1 MAGTGTLG
9 EPQFAAISG
18 ATGDITLVAAQAA
31 GIKIRV
37 LGFMLA
43 PATSAVVTFQ
53 SGTGGTAL
61 TGAMTIAAP
70 IWIDGTP
77 LGVFETAA
85 ATLLNLH
92 QAGTI
97 QLSGWLLWCTAST

>member
-1 MAGTGTLG
+1 MAVLG
-9 EPQFAAISG
+9 EQQFAPITG

-37 LGFMLA
+37 IGFA
-43 PATSAVVTFQ
+43 IVPAASAVLTFQ

-61 TGAMTIAAP
+61 TGAMTLTAP
-70 IWIDGTP
+70 LWIEGAP
-77 LGVFETAA
+77 FGIFETAA

-92 QAGTI
+92 QTGVVQI
-97 QLSGWLLWCTAST
+97 SGWLVWVTAVG